1 MHILFSDISLVDFHK
16 YERVVCFGEGGHHTK
31 HGFDLRKLTP
41 KSPYMGGGG
50 GGGAMREVRKMSE
63 VSPSLPKRSLHPQLD
78 W

>member
-41 KSPYMGGGG
+41 KSPYMGGG
-50 GGGAMREVRKMSE
+50 AIREVCKMSE
-63 VSPSLPKRSLHPQLD
+63 VSASLLKRCLHHHLVID